1 MLLRDRF
8 AVPILFTG
16 ALLLPALPAA
26 ADDDDD
32 HGRGHRGRGHHYRG
46 HDRHHDRDHDRHR
59 GHYRHGGHGG
69 HHGGH
74 GHRHHRGCGH
84 GGGHGGWYG
93 PRVVKHHYYSY
104 PVHHYGYAPAAYC
117 GPCGN
122 HFDSYDDLSYHV
134 HHHHHIAAIELPF
147 VIFQA
152 SIGGGVGWVFGH

>member
-1 MLLRDRF
+1 MSLRNRF
-8 AVPILFTG
+8 AVPIALAG
-16 ALLLPALPAA
+16 ALLLPAVPAA

-32 HGRGHRGRGHHYRG
+32 DRGRGHGRHYRG
-46 HDRHHDRDHDRHR
+46 HDRHQDGHRDRYRE
-59 GHYRHGGHGG
+59 HYRHGG
-69 HHGGH
+69 HGGH

-84 GGGHGGWYG
+84 GGWHG
-93 PRVVKHHYYSY
+93 PRIVNHHYGGY

-134 HHHHHIAAIELPF
+134 HHHHHIAALELPF

-152 SIGGGVGWVFGH
+152 SIGGGAGWVYGH